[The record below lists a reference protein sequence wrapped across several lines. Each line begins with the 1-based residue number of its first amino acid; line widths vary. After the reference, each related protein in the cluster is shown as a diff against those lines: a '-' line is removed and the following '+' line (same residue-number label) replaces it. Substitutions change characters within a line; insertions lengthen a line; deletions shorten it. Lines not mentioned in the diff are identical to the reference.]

1 MKKAEFMEQK
11 IKQKIFDIIRQE
23 TNIDLSE
30 VNFHTNFLNQA
41 FLDSIQFV
49 SITARIEEEFGIE
62 LPISIMN
69 ISTLD
74 EYLSIVDQQLYNS
87 FH

>member
-1 MKKAEFMEQK
+1 MEQK
-11 IKQKIFDIIRQE
+11 IKKRIFEIIRQE
-23 TNIDLSE
+23 TNINLSE
-30 VNFHTNFLNQA
+30 VKSHTNFLDQA

-74 EYLSIVDQQLYNS
+74 EYLSIVNQQ
-87 FH
+87 F